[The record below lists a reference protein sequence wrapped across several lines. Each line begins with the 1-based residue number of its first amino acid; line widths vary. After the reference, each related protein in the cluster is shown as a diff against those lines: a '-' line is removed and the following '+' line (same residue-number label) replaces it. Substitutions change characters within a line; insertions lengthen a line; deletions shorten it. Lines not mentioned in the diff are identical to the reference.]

1 MFLSILHSH
10 CIHKYVTNKT
20 GDKTSTYDYAS
31 LYSFNFVSNFGTN
44 LNQQFCQNKQMTIH
58 WVLVLSELS
67 NILEDVSGCPSVTY
81 YYSWE
86 QYKLKCSCVNDNL
99 QVSYHHVDF

>member
-1 MFLSILHSH
+1 MFLSTLHSH

-58 WVLVLSELS
+58 
-67 NILEDVSGCPSVTY
+67 
-81 YYSWE
+81 
-86 QYKLKCSCVNDNL
+86 
-99 QVSYHHVDF
+99 